1 LTPFKS
7 LKTSISQTF
16 VNNMFDAAATIM
28 AKLQKKR
35 WQIESF
41 LKQQKQNF
49 ELKEFYSDEDKGTR
63 MICNDSELDIYRHP
77 KTNKRS
83 RIVFSRRTN
92 GKCKYSVI
100 FKIF

>member
-28 AKLQKKR
+28 AKLHKKR

-49 ELKEFYSDEDKGTR
+49 ELKEFYSDED
-63 MICNDSELDIYRHP
+63 
-77 KTNKRS
+77 
-83 RIVFSRRTN
+83 
-92 GKCKYSVI
+92 
-100 FKIF
+100 